1 MVSWKAV
8 ITMSKKKKNKDKLDK
23 TLVEKILDQH
33 KIAYEQHISEI
44 SEDHGVAQVGTGKP
58 VLDGHPVY
66 KTLAVNGNKTGPI
79 VGVVPLSGHL
89 DLKKIAKAS
98 GNKKCEMIPLKQL
111 EKTTGYVHGANTP
124 IGIYH
129 SKKFPIFLDESVLK
143 EDGIWVSS
151 GEVGRSVMVNPL
163 DLQKLVKATMAD
175 LQE

>member
-1 MVSWKAV
+1 M
-8 ITMSKKKKNKDKLDK
+8 
-23 TLVEKILDQH
+23 
-33 KIAYEQHISEI
+33 
-44 SEDHGVAQVGTGKP
+44 
-58 VLDGHPVY
+58 
-66 KTLAVNGNKTGPI
+66 
-79 VGVVPLSGHL
+79 

-111 EKTTGYVHGANTP
+111 EKTTGSVHGANTP

-163 DLQKLVKATMAD
+163 DLQKLVKATVAD